1 MQKPPKK
8 QQQHD
13 EKFAQ
18 LFNTRENKM
27 KSYTKQKQQKQN
39 ATKKKKLNPTLS

>member
-1 MQKPPKK
+1 MQKPPQK

-27 KSYTKQKQQKQN
+27 KSYTKQKQQQMQR
-39 ATKKKKLNPTLS
+39 KKN